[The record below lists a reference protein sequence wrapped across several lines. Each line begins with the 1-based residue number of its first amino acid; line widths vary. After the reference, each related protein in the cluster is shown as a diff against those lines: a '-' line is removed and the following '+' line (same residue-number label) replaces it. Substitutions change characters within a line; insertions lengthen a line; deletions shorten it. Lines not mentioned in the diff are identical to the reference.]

1 MPFYKISQLTTA
13 TSASATDQFEIN
25 QGGASKSVQ
34 LSVLAN
40 FIRQLAAEIPIY
52 VSVSGAAL
60 VVNGR
65 VGVNTSTPAVQFA
78 VSGTDAILIP
88 VGTSAQRPAGAAG
101 YLRFNSDTNSFEG
114 YDGTAWGAIGG
125 AGASGGGTDR
135 IFWNNGQTVNSD
147 YTIPDGFNSGSFG
160 PITVASG
167 ITVTVPASSTWT
179 VV

>member
-25 QGGASKSVQ
+25 RGGASRSVQ
-34 LSVLAN
+34 LSVLATY
-40 FIRQLAAEIPIY
+40 IRQSAAEIPVF

-88 VGTSAQRPAGAAG
+88 VGTSTQRPTGVAG
-101 YLRFNSDTNSFEG
+101 YLRFNTDRASFEG
-114 YDGTAWGAIGG
+114 YNGTTWGGIGG
-125 AGASGGGTDR
+125 GAAGGGTDQ
-135 IFWNNGQTVNSD
+135 IFWNNGQTVTAD
-147 YTIPDGFNSGSFG
+147 YSIPGGFNSGSFG
-160 PITVASG
+160 PITVDSG

-179 VV
+179 IV